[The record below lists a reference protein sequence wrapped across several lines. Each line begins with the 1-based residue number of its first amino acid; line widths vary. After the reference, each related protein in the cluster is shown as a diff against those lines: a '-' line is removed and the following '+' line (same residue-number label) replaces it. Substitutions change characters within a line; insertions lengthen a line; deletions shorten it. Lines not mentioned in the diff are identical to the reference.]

1 MGKSNILIVGSN
13 SLVGKSLKSLNL
25 LSGFD
30 IYKTSRSIS
39 KDVSNNFIEF
49 DLKRN
54 ENKKINIDF
63 EWCIYL
69 ADLDLID
76 GLLNEK
82 VKFKNLIAFST
93 SSVLTKI
100 HSSHKKDQKLVERF
114 QNAEEY
120 TKKKCIEKGIQC
132 FIFRPTMIYSI
143 GSDQNIT
150 VISNFIKKYK
160 FFPRIGSYSG
170 LRQPV
175 SSDCLAKLISNVID
189 SGSQLDSPESFQVA
203 GKETMTFEEMIIR
216 IFKYNRVKPIF
227 IPVNKAFFGFMLKIL
242 KYFGFLQNISFE
254 MIDHAS
260 MDFNFDISEVID
272 KFNFNPKEFLKS

>member
-1 MGKSNILIVGSN
+1 
-13 SLVGKSLKSLNL
+13 
-25 LSGFD
+25 
-30 IYKTSRSIS
+30 
-39 KDVSNNFIEF
+39 
-49 DLKRN
+49 
-54 ENKKINIDF
+54 
-63 EWCIYL
+63 
-69 ADLDLID
+69 
-76 GLLNEK
+76 
-82 VKFKNLIAFST
+82 
-93 SSVLTKI
+93 
-100 HSSHKKDQKLVERF
+100 
-114 QNAEEY
+114 
-120 TKKKCIEKGIQC
+120 
-132 FIFRPTMIYSI
+132 MIYSI

-189 SGSQLDSPESFQVA
+189 SGSQLDSPKSFQVA

>member
-1 MGKSNILIVGSN
+1 MGKNNILIVGSN

-39 KDVSNNFIEF
+39 KDVSNNLIEF

-100 HSSHKKDQKLVERF
+100 HSSHKKDQRLVE
-114 QNAEEY
+114 
-120 TKKKCIEKGIQC
+120 KIPKC
-132 FIFRPTMIYSI
+132 RRIY
-143 GSDQNIT
+143 
-150 VISNFIKKYK
+150 K
-160 FFPRIGSYSG
+160 
-170 LRQPV
+170 
-175 SSDCLAKLISNVID
+175 
-189 SGSQLDSPESFQVA
+189 
-203 GKETMTFEEMIIR
+203 EEM
-216 IFKYNRVKPIF
+216 
-227 IPVNKAFFGFMLKIL
+227 
-242 KYFGFLQNISFE
+242 
-254 MIDHAS
+254 H
-260 MDFNFDISEVID
+260 
-272 KFNFNPKEFLKS
+272 